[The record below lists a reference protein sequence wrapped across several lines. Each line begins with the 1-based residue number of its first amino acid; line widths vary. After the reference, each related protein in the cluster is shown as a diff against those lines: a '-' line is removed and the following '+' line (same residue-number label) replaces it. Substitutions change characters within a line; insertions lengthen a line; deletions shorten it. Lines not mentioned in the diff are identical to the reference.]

1 MLEDLATV
9 MWKER
14 RETAGRNPTRRDKII
29 AWVFPVLCLGFLA
42 LIPPLMVGA
51 GWVRSPAA
59 ASLSVFVPLMVIG
72 MTIADSFAGER
83 ERHTLDTLLA
93 SRLPDRAILFGKMGA
108 PVIQAMGITVV
119 LHVVSLAAVNTVHW
133 QGALVLYSFEMAA
146 MLLALALLL
155 GLFAASLGVL
165 VSLRAPTVQQAAQTM
180 MVALLSPVMLLS
192 FVGLSIAHVVPDSW
206 RLAFKRFIETHVAGT
221 GFDQVMLVILTV
233 LLVVDV
239 GLMLAATLRFQRSR
253 LYEGATKK

>member
-14 RETAGRNPTRRDKII
+14 RELAGRNPTRRDKII
-29 AWVFPVLCLGFLA
+29 AWVFPLLSLGFLA

-51 GWVRSPAA
+51 SWVTSPFSV
-59 ASLSVFVPLMVIG
+59 SLSVFVPLMVIG

-108 PVIQAMGITVV
+108 PLVRAMAMTVV
-119 LHVVSLAAVNTVHW
+119 LHVVSLAAVNVVHW
-133 QGALVLYSFEMAA
+133 QGVLVVYSFGMAA
-146 MLLALALLL
+146 MLLALTLLL

-165 VSLRAPTVQQAAQTM
+165 VSLRAPTVQQATQTM
-180 MVALLSPVMLLS
+180 MVALLAPVMVLS
-192 FVGLSIAHVVPDSW
+192 FIGLTLAHVVPDSW
-206 RLAFKRFIETHVAGT
+206 RLAFKRFLETHVAT
-221 GFDQVMLVILTV
+221 AGFDQVLLAILAVI
-233 LLVVDV
+233 LVVDL
-239 GLMLAATLRFQRSR
+239 GLILTAMARFQRSR
-253 LYEGATKK
+253 LYES